1 MAKKNVLDALNKQV
15 AMEEFAARSYLNL
28 ALWADHAGFEGA
40 AKFFYAQTEEERG
53 HMFKIIQFMLDIG
66 GKPLVIDF
74 KEPLP
79 QCKSF
84 KNLFEIGLSH
94 EKAVSKS
101 IHNLVDL
108 SIKENDHATS
118 NFLQWFVK
126 EQVEEESQFQKI
138 LDKINILE
146 EFGGSLYLL
155 DKELGAEAA
164 KK

>member
-1 MAKKNVLDALNKQV
+1 MAKKKVLDALNKQV

-28 ALWADHAGFEGA
+28 ALWADNAGFEGA

-53 HMFKIIQFMLDIG
+53 HMFKFIQFMLDIG
-66 GKPLVIDF
+66 GKPLVTDF
-74 KEPLP
+74 PEPLP
-79 QCKSF
+79 QGKSF

-101 IHNLVDL
+101 IHSLVDL
-108 SIKENDHATS
+108 AIKEKDHATN
-118 NFLQWFVK
+118 NFLQWFIE
-126 EQVEEESQFQKI
+126 EQVEEENQFQTI
-138 LDKINILE
+138 LDKIGILK

-155 DKELGAEAA
+155 DKELGAEVA